1 MAYSSSGG
9 SFSFAAGEQ
18 HFIPEVFSKKLQA
31 KFYAQTV
38 LSEVTTNEYEGEI
51 SGLGN
56 KVNIRTVPAVTVA
69 DYTGSLSY
77 SDVTSSTIELDINKA
92 KSYAFKVDDILRM
105 QADIDFMNEAAQDA
119 AQNMKIAIE
128 QDVFANVAAGSSLTD
143 INNPSNTPA
152 TITSSTVLGHIL
164 DAGEQLDDNNIPE
177 DGRFMIVNPA
187 VATLIKQSELR
198 QAYLTGDSV
207 SPLRNGFIGKID
219 RFDMYVSN
227 NLSTTSGVTS
237 GLYGHPKAIAYASQM
252 TNTETVRLESSFGDG
267 VRGLAVYG
275 YKVVLPTAIGEF
287 KLQVA

>member
-1 MAYSSSGG
+1 MAYSSSSG

-56 KVNIRTVPAVTVA
+56 KVNIRAVPAVTVA

-92 KSYAFKVDDILRM
+92 KSYAFKVDDILKR
-105 QADIDFMNEAAQDA
+105 QADIDFMNEAAKDA
-119 AQNMKIAIE
+119 AQNMKIEIE
-128 QDVFANVAAGSSLTD
+128 KDVFANVAAGSSLTD
-143 INNPSNTPA
+143 INGGTPA
-152 TITSSTVLGHIL
+152 TVSTSNVLGFIL
-164 DAGEQLDDNNIPE
+164 EAGQTLDENNIPE
-177 DGRFMIVNPA
+177 EDRFMIINPA
-187 VATLIKQSELR
+187 TASILKQTELR

-207 SPLRNGFIGKID
+207 SPLRNGFIGMVD
-219 RFDMYVSN
+219 RFKMYVSN
-227 NLSTTSGVTS
+227 NLSTTAGVTS

-275 YKVVLPTAIGEF
+275 YKVVLPTALGEF
-287 KLQVA
+287 KLA

>member
-1 MAYSSSGG
+1 MAYSSSSG

-56 KVNIRTVPAVTVA
+56 KVNIRAVPAVTVA
-69 DYTGSLSY
+69 DYTGTLSY
-77 SDVTSSTIELDINKA
+77 SDVTSSTIELNIDKA
-92 KSYAFKVDDILRM
+92 KSYAFKVDDILRT
-105 QADIDFMNEAAQDA
+105 QADIDFMNEAAKDA
-119 AQNMKIAIE
+119 AQNMKIEIE

-143 INNPSNTPA
+143 INATPA
-152 TITSSTVLGHIL
+152 TVSTSNVLGFIL
-164 DAGEQLDDNNIPE
+164 EAGQTLDENNIPE
-177 DGRFMIVNPA
+177 EDRFMIVNPA
-187 VATLIKQSELR
+187 TASILKQTELR

-207 SPLRNGFIGKID
+207 SPLRNGFIGMVD
-219 RFDMYVSN
+219 RFKMYVSN

-237 GLYGHPKAIAYASQM
+237 GLYGHPKAIAYASQF

-287 KLQVA
+287 KLA

>member
-143 INNPSNTPA
+143 INSTPA
-152 TITSSTVLGHIL
+152 DITSSTVLGHIL
-164 DAGEQLDDNNIPE
+164 SAGEQLDDNNIPE

>member
-56 KVNIRTVPAVTVA
+56 KVNIRAVPAVSVA

-77 SDVTSSTIELDINKA
+77 ADVTSSTIELNIDKA
-92 KSYAFKVDDILRM
+92 KSYAFKVDDILRE
-105 QADIDFMNEAAQDA
+105 QADIDFMNEASKDA

-143 INNPSNTPA
+143 VNATPSNVT
-152 TITSSTVLGHIL
+152 TSNVLGFIL
-164 DAGEQLDDNNIPE
+164 EAGQNLDENNIPE
-177 DGRFMIVNPA
+177 EDRFMIINPA
-187 VATLIKQSELR
+187 VASVLKQSELR

-207 SPLRNGFIGKID
+207 SPLRNGFIGMVD
-219 RFDMYVSN
+219 RFRMYVSN
-227 NLSTTSGVTS
+227 NLSTSAGVSS
-237 GLYGHPKAIAYASQM
+237 GLYGHPKAIAYASQF
-252 TNTETVRLESSFGDG
+252 TNTESVRLESSFGDG

-287 KLQVA
+287 KLQTA

>member
-1 MAYSSSGG
+1 MAYSSSSG

-105 QADIDFMNEAAQDA
+105 QADIDFMNEAAGDA

-143 INNPSNTPA
+143 INSTPA
-152 TITSSTVLGHIL
+152 DITSSTVLGHIL
-164 DAGEQLDDNNIPE
+164 SAGEQLDDNNIPE

>member
-1 MAYSSSGG
+1 MAYSSSSG
-9 SFSFAAGEQ
+9 SFSFASGEQ

-31 KFYAQTV
+31 KFYAQTM

-56 KVNIRTVPAVTVA
+56 KVNIRSVPAVTVA

-77 SDVTSSTIELDINKA
+77 ADVTSGTIELNIDKA
-92 KSYAFKVDDILRM
+92 KSYAFKVDDILRE
-105 QADIDFMNEAAQDA
+105 QADIDFMNEAANDA

-143 INNPSNTPA
+143 INATPA
-152 TITSSTVLGHIL
+152 TLSTSNILGFIL
-164 DAGEQLDDNNIPE
+164 DAGQTLDENNIPE
-177 DGRFMIVNPA
+177 DNRYMIISPA
-187 VATLIKQSELR
+187 AATLLKQSELR
-198 QAYLTGDSV
+198 QAYLTGDNV
-207 SPLRNGFIGKID
+207 SPLRNGFIGTVD
-219 RFDMYVSN
+219 RFNMYVSN
-227 NLSTTSGVTS
+227 NLVTASGVTS

-252 TNTETVRLESSFGDG
+252 TNTESVRLESSFGDG

-287 KLQVA
+287 KLKFA

>member
-56 KVNIRTVPAVTVA
+56 KVNIRAVPAVSVA

-77 SDVTSSTIELDINKA
+77 ADVTSSTIELNIDKA
-92 KSYAFKVDDILRM
+92 KSYAFKVDDILRE
-105 QADIDFMNEAAQDA
+105 QADIDFMNEASKDA

-143 INNPSNTPA
+143 VNATPSN
-152 TITSSTVLGHIL
+152 ITTSNVLGFIL
-164 DAGEQLDDNNIPE
+164 EAGENLDVNNIPE
-177 DGRFMIVNPA
+177 EDRFMIINPA
-187 VATLIKQSELR
+187 VASVLKQSELR

-207 SPLRNGFIGKID
+207 SPLRNGFIGMVD
-219 RFDMYVSN
+219 RFRMYVSN
-227 NLSTTSGVTS
+227 NLSTTAGVSS
-237 GLYGHPKAIAYASQM
+237 GLYGHPKAIAYASQF
-252 TNTETVRLESSFGDG
+252 TNTESVRLESSFGDG

-287 KLQVA
+287 KLQTA

>member
-1 MAYSSSGG
+1 MALSSSSG
-9 SFSFAAGEQ
+9 SFSFMTGEQ

-56 KVNIRTVPAVTVA
+56 KVNIRAVPAVTVA

-77 SDVTSSTIELDINKA
+77 ADVTSSTIELDINKA
-92 KSYAFKVDDILRM
+92 KSYAFKVDDILKR
-105 QADIDFMNEAAQDA
+105 QADIDFMSEAANDA
-119 AQNMKIAIE
+119 AQNMKIEIE
-128 QDVFANVAAGSSLTD
+128 QDVFGNVAAGSSITD
-143 INNPSNTPA
+143 VNATPSN
-152 TITSSTVLGHIL
+152 ITTSNVLGFIL
-164 DAGEQLDDNNIPE
+164 DCGENLDTNNIPE
-177 DGRFMIVNPA
+177 EDRFLIINPA
-187 VATLIKQSELR
+187 VASILKQSELR

-207 SPLRNGFIGKID
+207 SPLRNGFIGMVD
-219 RFDMYVSN
+219 RFKVYVSN
-227 NLSTTSGVTS
+227 NLSTSSGVTS

-275 YKVVLPTAIGEF
+275 YKVVVPTAIGEF
-287 KLQVA
+287 KLQTA

>member
-56 KVNIRTVPAVTVA
+56 KVNIRSVPAVTVA

-77 SDVTSSTIELDINKA
+77 ADVTSSTIELNIDKA
-92 KSYAFKVDDILRM
+92 KSYAFKVDDILRE
-105 QADIDFMNEAAQDA
+105 QADIDFMNEASKDA
-119 AQNMKIAIE
+119 AQNMKIEIE
-128 QDVFANVAAGSSLTD
+128 QDVFANVAASSSLTD
-143 INNPSNTPA
+143 VNATPSN
-152 TITSSTVLGHIL
+152 ITTSNVLGFIL
-164 DAGEQLDDNNIPE
+164 EAGQNLDENNIPE
-177 DGRFMIVNPA
+177 EDRFMIINPA
-187 VATLIKQSELR
+187 VASVLKQSELR

-207 SPLRNGFIGKID
+207 SPLRNGFIGMVD
-219 RFDMYVSN
+219 RFKMYVSN
-227 NLSTTSGVTS
+227 NLSTSAGVSS
-237 GLYGHPKAIAYASQM
+237 GLYGHPKAIAYASQF
-252 TNTETVRLESSFGDG
+252 TNTESVRLESSFGDG

-275 YKVVLPTAIGEF
+275 YKVVLPTALGEF
-287 KLQVA
+287 KLQTA

>member
-1 MAYSSSGG
+1 MAYSSSSG
-9 SFSFAAGEQ
+9 SFSFASGEQ

-56 KVNIRTVPAVTVA
+56 KVNIRSVPAVTVA

-77 SDVTSSTIELDINKA
+77 ADVTSGTIELNIDKA
-92 KSYAFKVDDILRM
+92 KSYAFKVDDILRE
-105 QADIDFMNEAAQDA
+105 QADIDFMNEAANDA

-143 INNPSNTPA
+143 VNASAANVTASN
-152 TITSSTVLGHIL
+152 ILGFIL
-164 DAGEQLDDNNIPE
+164 DAGQTLDENNIPE
-177 DGRFMIVNPA
+177 DNRYMIISPA
-187 VATLIKQSELR
+187 AATLLKQSELR
-198 QAYLTGDSV
+198 QAYLTGDNV
-207 SPLRNGFIGKID
+207 SPLRNGFIGTVD
-219 RFDMYVSN
+219 RFNMYVSN
-227 NLSTTSGVTS
+227 NLATASSVTS

-252 TNTETVRLESSFGDG
+252 TNTESVRLESSFGDG

-287 KLQVA
+287 KLKFA

>member
-1 MAYSSSGG
+1 MAYSSSSG

-77 SDVTSSTIELDINKA
+77 ADVTSSTIELDINKA

-143 INNPSNTPA
+143 INATPDN
-152 TITSSTVLGHIL
+152 ITSSTVLGHIL
-164 DAGEQLDDNNIPE
+164 SAGEQLDDNNIPE
-177 DGRFMIVNPA
+177 EGRFMIVNPA

-219 RFDMYVSN
+219 RFNMYVSN

-267 VRGLAVYG
+267 VRGLSVYG
-275 YKVVLPTAIGEF
+275 YKVILPTAIGEF

>member
-1 MAYSSSGG
+1 MAYSSSSG

-18 HFIPEVFSKKLQA
+18 HFIPEVFSRKLQA

-56 KVNIRTVPAVTVA
+56 KVNIRTVPAVSVA

-77 SDVTSSTIELDINKA
+77 SDVTSSTIELNIDKA
-92 KSYAFKVDDILRM
+92 KSYAFKVDDILKE
-105 QADIDFMNEAAQDA
+105 QADIDFMNEAANDA

-143 INNPSNTPA
+143 INATPSN
-152 TITSSTVLGHIL
+152 ITSTNVLGFIL
-164 DAGEQLDDNNIPE
+164 DAGQQLDENNIPE
-177 DGRFMIVNPA
+177 DGRFMIINPA
-187 VATLIKQSELR
+187 VATLLKQSELR
-198 QAYLTGDSV
+198 QAYLTGDNV
-207 SPLRNGFIGKID
+207 SPLRNGFIGTVD
-219 RFDMYVSN
+219 RFNMYVSN
-227 NLSTTSGVTS
+227 NLSTSAGVTS

-267 VRGLAVYG
+267 VRGLSVYG
-275 YKVVLPTAIGEF
+275 YKVILPTAIGEF

>member
-1 MAYSSSGG
+1 MAYSSSSG

-56 KVNIRTVPAVTVA
+56 KVNIRAVPAVTVA
-69 DYTGSLSY
+69 DYTGTLSY
-77 SDVTSSTIELDINKA
+77 SDVTSSTIELNIDKA
-92 KSYAFKVDDILRM
+92 KSYAFKVDDILRT
-105 QADIDFMNEAAQDA
+105 QADIDFMNEAARDA
-119 AQNMKIAIE
+119 AQNMKIEIE

-143 INNPSNTPA
+143 INGGTPA
-152 TITSSTVLGHIL
+152 TVSTSNVLGFIL
-164 DAGEQLDDNNIPE
+164 DAGKTLDENNIPE
-177 DGRFMIVNPA
+177 EDRFMIVNPA
-187 VATLIKQSELR
+187 TASILKQTELR

-207 SPLRNGFIGKID
+207 SPLRNGFIGMVD
-219 RFDMYVSN
+219 RFKMYVSN
-227 NLSTTSGVTS
+227 NLSTAAGVTS
-237 GLYGHPKAIAYASQM
+237 GLYGHPKAIAYASQF

-275 YKVVLPTAIGEF
+275 YKVVLPTALGEF
-287 KLQVA
+287 KLA